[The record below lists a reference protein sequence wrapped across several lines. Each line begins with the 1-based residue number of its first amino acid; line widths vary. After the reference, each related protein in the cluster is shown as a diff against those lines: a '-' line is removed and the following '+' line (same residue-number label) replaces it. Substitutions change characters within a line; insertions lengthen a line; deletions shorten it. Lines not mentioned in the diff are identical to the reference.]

1 MTKDKIILKG
11 MSFYGYHGTSEIE
24 RRKGQRYYID
34 IEMIVDLEKAG
45 RSDELSKTLDY
56 KQACVLVKKIQGGKK
71 YRLLEAL
78 AEDTAGALLD
88 KFKEIHDIT
97 VKVRKP
103 RPPVGGLIEYAE
115 IEINRMQKPDKAW
128 GSKIR

>member
-1 MTKDKIILKG
+1 MTKDRIILKG
-11 MSFYGYHGTSEIE
+11 MSFYGYHGTSEME
-24 RRKGQRYYID
+24 RRKGQKYYMD

-45 RSDELSKTLDY
+45 RSDKLSKALDY
-56 KQACVLVKKIQGGKK
+56 KQVYRLVKKMQDNKK

-88 KFKEIHDIT
+88 KFEEIHDIT

-103 RPPVGGLIEYAE
+103 QPPVGGPIEYVE
-115 IEINRMQKPDKAW
+115 IEINRVQKPDKAW

>member
-56 KQACVLVKKIQGGKK
+56 KQACVLVKKI
-71 YRLLEAL
+71 
-78 AEDTAGALLD
+78 
-88 KFKEIHDIT
+88 
-97 VKVRKP
+97 
-103 RPPVGGLIEYAE
+103 
-115 IEINRMQKPDKAW
+115 
-128 GSKIR
+128 

>member
-1 MTKDKIILKG
+1 MTKDRIILKG
-11 MSFYGYHGTSEIE
+11 MSFYGYHGTSAIE
-24 RRKGQRYYID
+24 RRKGQKYYMD
-34 IEMIVDLEKAG
+34 IEMTVSLEKAG
-45 RSDELSKTLDY
+45 RSDKLSKTLDY
-56 KQACVLVKKIQGGKK
+56 KQAYGIVKKIQGGKK

-78 AEDTAGALLD
+78 AEDTAGALLN
-88 KFKEIHDIT
+88 KFEEMHGIT

-103 RPPVGGLIEYAE
+103 RPPVGGLMEYAE

>member
-103 RPPVGGLIEYAE
+103 RPSVGGLIEYAE